1 MKHLIRT
8 CILLWIVLFAL
19 SLSPDPAA
27 AHGTDYRILD
37 SEGAIVVEFIYDDN
51 QPMRYAEVLIFSPE
65 DDDIEYQNGRTDM
78 NGRFAIYPDAPG
90 KWRIQADDGTGHLE
104 RVSIE
109 VAADD
114 TGEDTGEEGVSS
126 VSERTT
132 AQGRDHHHNGLPRIW
147 AVILGISLIMN
158 LFFGLYH
165 FKGRK

>member
-1 MKHLIRT
+1 MKHITRT
-8 CILLWIVLFAL
+8 FVLLGTVLFSL
-19 SLSPDPAA
+19 SLLPDPAS

-51 QPMRYAEVLIFSPE
+51 QPIRYAEVLIFSPE
-65 DDDIEYQNGRTDM
+65 DDDIEFQNGRTDM
-78 NGRFAIYPDAPG
+78 NGKFAFYPDAPG

-109 VAADD
+109 VGRGDA
-114 TGEDTGEEGVSS
+114 GEDGVSS
-126 VSERTT
+126 VSERTP
-132 AQGRDHHHNGLPRIW
+132 AHGHDHHHNGLPRIW

>member
-1 MKHLIRT
+1 MKHLTRI
-8 CILLWIVLFAL
+8 CILLWIVLFSL

-51 QPMRYAEVLIFSPE
+51 QPMRYAEVLVYSPE

-78 NGRFAIYPDAPG
+78 NGRFAFYPDAPG

-104 RVSIE
+104 RVSID
-109 VAADD
+109 VAAD
-114 TGEDTGEEGVSS
+114 DTGEEGVSS

-132 AQGRDHHHNGLPRIW
+132 AQGHDHHHNGLPRIW